1 MLSDLRFA
9 LRQFLKTPGFSVIAV
24 LTLALAIG
32 ANVAIFS
39 AIDAVL
45 LHPLPY
51 PDPDRLV
58 VVGEN
63 LKHFNLSKIPAS
75 PPEIIDYRNMATTM
89 TIGAVDNSGAYTLS
103 GDGNPEN
110 IPGRRV
116 TANIFSMLGVKPVAG
131 GLFTEAQ
138 ERYGQDRVAVISEGL
153 WKRRFGANPSAI
165 GRNIQINQENYQI
178 VGVIRPILQ
187 FLGAGDIFTPV
198 SFAPSDLAET
208 KRGSQFVQVI
218 GQLKP
223 GVSIQQ
229 AHAEFSNIAA
239 RIQAQH
245 PKNYLPSFGYSLD
258 VDPLAQQASGDLKQ
272 PLLVLIAAVGVV
284 MLIACANVSN
294 LLLARAM
301 ARRKE
306 ISLRA
311 ALGAARSRI
320 VRQLLTESLLLAT
333 AAGAAGLAFAFA
345 GLRLYAQFGP
355 HDLIRGTQPDINA
368 WVLTF
373 SILLSIAASVIF
385 GLAPA
390 LEISRTDLN
399 DALKE
404 GSRGSSGGRRF
415 LRESMVALE
424 VAASLVLLIGAG
436 LLVRSF
442 VRLEHADPG
451 FRSDNVLTAQII
463 LPVVQYKQPSQLGA
477 FQKALMERVRSL
489 PGVLQADLVNFM
501 PFSNTYSASS
511 FTIVDHPF
519 NPNDPSPVVIET
531 RVGPQYFEAMGIHLK
546 RGRVF
551 NPGDDEGT
559 QKVAVIDETTAKKFF
574 SNLDP
579 IGLQISSPL
588 PNVNCTVVG
597 VVAAVKYRDL
607 ANPPEPIIYYAAA
620 QMPPVLVNLVIKTA
634 GDPLALAAP
643 LRHEVAA
650 LDPNLPVSR
659 TSTLTGRLEDSLA
672 RERFSI
678 QLMAVFAGI
687 AAILAA
693 IGIYGVLAYLV
704 DQRRRELGI
713 RMALGARPGDVL
725 GLVLRQGSIPIG
737 AGLAAGIAAAFGLTW
752 FLKSLLY
759 EVSTTDPLIYASVSM
774 GLIAVALIAMLVP
787 GWRATRIDPLEA
799 LRQE

>member
-24 LTLALAIG
+24 VTLALAIG

-63 LKHFNLSKIPAS
+63 LTHFNLSKIPAS

-89 TIGAVDNSGAYTLS
+89 TIGAVDTSGAFTLT
-103 GDGNPEN
+103 GDGNPEI

-131 GLFTEAQ
+131 GLFSAAQ
-138 ERYGQDRVAVISEGL
+138 EQSGQDRVAVISEGL
-153 WKRRFGANPSAI
+153 WKRRFGANASAI
-165 GRNIQINQENYQI
+165 GRNIQINQESYQI

-187 FLGAGDIFTPV
+187 FLGAADILTPV
-198 SFAPSDLAET
+198 SFSPSDLAET
-208 KRGSQFVQVI
+208 KRGSQFIQVI

-229 AHAEFSNIAA
+229 ARAEFSNIAA

-245 PKNYLPSFGYSLD
+245 PENYLPSFGYSLN
-258 VDPLAQQASGDLKQ
+258 VDPLAQQAAGDLKQ

-320 VRQLLTESLLLAT
+320 VRQLLTESLLLAIS
-333 AAGAAGLAFAFA
+333 AGLAGLAFAFA

-368 WVLTF
+368 WVLAF

-404 GSRGSSGGRRF
+404 GSRGSTGGRRL

-442 VRLEHADPG
+442 VRLERADPG
-451 FRSDNVLTAQII
+451 FRSDNVLTAQLI

-477 FQKALMERVRSL
+477 FQKA
-489 PGVLQADLVNFM
+489 
-501 PFSNTYSASS
+501 
-511 FTIVDHPF
+511 
-519 NPNDPSPVVIET
+519 
-531 RVGPQYFEAMGIHLK
+531 
-546 RGRVF
+546 
-551 NPGDDEGT
+551 
-559 QKVAVIDETTAKKFF
+559 
-574 SNLDP
+574 
-579 IGLQISSPL
+579 
-588 PNVNCTVVG
+588 
-597 VVAAVKYRDL
+597 
-607 ANPPEPIIYYAAA
+607 
-620 QMPPVLVNLVIKTA
+620 
-634 GDPLALAAP
+634 
-643 LRHEVAA
+643 
-650 LDPNLPVSR
+650 
-659 TSTLTGRLEDSLA
+659 
-672 RERFSI
+672 
-678 QLMAVFAGI
+678 
-687 AAILAA
+687 
-693 IGIYGVLAYLV
+693 
-704 DQRRRELGI
+704 
-713 RMALGARPGDVL
+713 
-725 GLVLRQGSIPIG
+725 
-737 AGLAAGIAAAFGLTW
+737 
-752 FLKSLLY
+752 
-759 EVSTTDPLIYASVSM
+759 
-774 GLIAVALIAMLVP
+774 
-787 GWRATRIDPLEA
+787 
-799 LRQE
+799 

>member
-1 MLSDLRFA
+1 MLPDLRFA

-24 LTLALAIG
+24 VTLALAIG

-75 PPEIIDYRNMATTM
+75 PPEVVDYRNMATTM
-89 TIGAVDNSGAYTLS
+89 TIGAADNSGAFTLT

-116 TANIFSMLGVKPVAG
+116 TANLFSMLGVKPVAG

-138 ERYGQDRVAVISEGL
+138 EQYGQHRVAVISDGL
-153 WKRRFGANPSAI
+153 WKRRFGANPSVI

-178 VGVIRPILQ
+178 VGVIRPILE

-198 SFAPSDLAET
+198 AFAPTDLTESN
-208 KRGSQFVQVI
+208 RGRQFVQVI
-218 GQLKP
+218 GQLKR

-229 AHAEFSNIAA
+229 ARAEFSNIAA

-258 VDPLAQQASGDLKQ
+258 VDPLAQQAAGDLKQ

-320 VRQLLTESLLLAT
+320 VRQLLTESLLLAIT
-333 AAGAAGLAFAFA
+333 AGVAGLIFAFA
-345 GLRLYAQFGP
+345 GLRLYSQFGP

-368 WVLTF
+368 WVLSF
-373 SILLSIAASVIF
+373 SVLLSIASSVIF

-404 GSRGSSGGRRF
+404 GSRGSTGGRRF

-442 VRLEHADPG
+442 VRLERADPG
-451 FRSDNVLTAQII
+451 FRSDHVLTAQMI

-489 PGVLQADLVNFM
+489 PGVLHADLVNFM

-511 FTIVDHPF
+511 FAIVDHPF

-531 RVGPQYFEAMGIHLK
+531 RIGPQYFEAMGIRLL
-546 RGRVF
+546 RGRIF
-551 NPGDDEGT
+551 NAGDDEGA

-620 QMPPVLVNLVIKTA
+620 QMPPVLVNLAIKAA
-634 GDPLALAAP
+634 GDPMALAAA

-659 TSTLTGRLEDSLA
+659 VSTLTARLEDSLA

-725 GLVLRQGSIPIG
+725 GLVLRQGSMPIG

-759 EVSTTDPLIYASVSM
+759 EVSTTDPLIYACVSL
-774 GLIAVALIAMLVP
+774 GLIAVAMIAMLVP

>member
-24 LTLALAIG
+24 VTLALAIG

-75 PPEIIDYRNMATTM
+75 PPEVIDYRNMATTM
-89 TIGAVDNSGAYTLS
+89 TIGAVDNSGAFTLS

-110 IPGRRV
+110 VPGRRV
-116 TANIFSMLGVKPVAG
+116 TANLFSMLGVKPVAG

-138 ERYGQDRVAVISEGL
+138 EQYGQGRVAVISEGL
-153 WKRRFGANPSAI
+153 WKRRFGANASAI
-165 GRNIQINQENYQI
+165 GRNIQINQESYQI
-178 VGVIRPILQ
+178 VGVIRPILE
-187 FLGAGDIFTPV
+187 FLGAADILTPV
-198 SFAPSDLAET
+198 SFSPSDLAET
-208 KRGSQFVQVI
+208 KRGSQFIQVI

-229 AHAEFSNIAA
+229 ARAEFSNIAA

-258 VDPLAQQASGDLKQ
+258 VDPLAQQAAGDLKQ

-333 AAGAAGLAFAFA
+333 SAGLAGLAFAFA

-355 HDLIRGTQPDINA
+355 HDLIRGTHPDINA
-368 WVLTF
+368 WVLVF

-404 GSRGSSGGRRF
+404 GSRGSTGGRRL

-442 VRLEHADPG
+442 VRLERADPG
-451 FRSDNVLTAQII
+451 FRSGNVLTAQMI

-489 PGVLQADLVNFM
+489 PGVLHADLVNFM
-501 PFSNTYSASS
+501 PFSDTYSASS

-531 RVGPQYFEAMGIHLK
+531 RIGPQYFEAMGIRLK

-551 NPGDDEGT
+551 NAGDDEGT

-597 VVAAVKYRDL
+597 IVAAVKYREL

-620 QMPPVLVNLVIKTA
+620 QMPPVLVNLAIKTA

-659 TSTLTGRLEDSLA
+659 TSTLTARLEDSLA

-687 AAILAA
+687 AALLAA

-725 GLVLRQGSIPIG
+725 GLVLRQGSVPIG

-759 EVSTTDPLIYASVSM
+759 EVSTTDPLIYACVSM